1 MATTLLAELTC
12 LKTLVNNKF
21 IIVDIATNTYKGY
34 YAGRY
39 TKQPVPKEFNPE
51 DYALLETDKYSI
63 VIDATDRMKEKY
75 LVNKLWK
82 EQNSTNIMLKY
93 KDLSTKDV
101 EKKIRH
107 SYKIGDRVHL
117 KEKSG
122 IYTICDIISDEKH
135 FDEDIIRL
143 TCGTWQYTHLP
154 FRSYPVSSIKCLAG
168 GINLSRGI

>member
-12 LKTLVNNKF
+12 LTTLVNNKF

-51 DYALLETDKYSI
+51 DYALVVTDRYSI
-63 VIDATDRMKEKY
+63 VVDATDKMKEKY

-82 EQNSTNIMLKY
+82 EQCTNKLLKY
-93 KDLSTKDV
+93 RDLNSKDV
-101 EKKIRH
+101 EKRSIKH
-107 SYKIGDRVHL
+107 SYKIGDRIHL
-117 KEKSG
+117 KEKGG
-122 IYTICDIISDEKH
+122 IYTIHEIISDEKH

-143 TCGTWQYTHLP
+143 TCSIWTYTDRP
-154 FRSYPVSSIKCLAG
+154 IRSYPISSIKCLAG
-168 GINLSRGI
+168 GIHLSRG